1 MKATTPAS
9 RSSVDTADSRTATA
23 SALRRKSGLAVMAV
37 AVAASLTLPA
47 QAEQSADW
55 PSKPIRLIV
64 TGPAGGTADTLARL
78 LAEGM
83 QQELKQP
90 VIVESKAGASG
101 AIGIQDLKS
110 HGKSGYTFLVIQDG
124 ALSEAPLAQKVSFDP
139 FKDLTPLAQLT
150 RTGLV
155 MVANKDL
162 PFQTLPEFIS
172 YARQQ
177 RDGVDFASYATGLKG
192 HTSGML
198 LGQLAKINMR
208 HVGYKGSPPALVDL
222 MGGHVPVMFDGVT
235 TSLPLIRSGK
245 IKALAAVYPSRLQ
258 ALPDV
263 PTFTELGYPQLS
275 KPGWF
280 ALWSHPQ
287 TPAVIQQKL
296 RDVALTHFRKE
307 SVLKQ
312 LAALGME
319 PGQPLTTAEMTAE
332 LKEANRKQ
340 AALLKSIGYKP
351 EN

>member
-9 RSSVDTADSRTATA
+9 PAL
-23 SALRRKSGLAVMAV
+23 ALRRLGMAVMVMTAGLA
-37 AVAASLTLPA
+37 LHA
-47 QAEQSADW
+47 QAQQAAGW

-64 TGPAGGTADTLARL
+64 TGPAGGTADILARL
-78 LAEGM
+78 LAEGL
-83 QQELKQP
+83 QQDLKQP

-101 AIGIQDLKS
+101 ALGIHELKAS
-110 HGKSGYTFLVIQDG
+110 GKSGYTFLVIQDG
-124 ALSEAPLAQKVSFDP
+124 ALSEAPLAQKVSYDP

-155 MVANKDL
+155 MVANKNL
-162 PFQTLPEFIS
+162 PFQNLPEFIS
-172 YARQQ
+172 YAQKQ
-177 RDGVDFASYATGLKG
+177 PDGAPFASYATGFKA
-192 HTSGML
+192 HTSGMQ

-222 MGGHVPVMFDGVT
+222 MGGHIPVMFDGVT

-245 IKALAAVYPSRLQ
+245 IKALATIYPTRLQ

-263 PTFTELGYPQLS
+263 PTFKELGYPQLS

-287 TPAVIQQKL
+287 TPAAIQQKM
-296 RDVALTHFRKE
+296 RDVALAHFSKE
-307 SVLKQ
+307 AVLKQ
-312 LAALGME
+312 TASIGME
-319 PGQPLTTAEMTAE
+319 PGLPVTTAEMIAD
-332 LKEANRKQ
+332 LKDASQKQ

>member
-9 RSSVDTADSRTATA
+9 RNSMDTAASRTATA

-37 AVAASLTLPA
+37 AASLALPA
-47 QAEQSADW
+47 QAEQTADW
-55 PSKPIRLIV
+55 PTRPIRLIV

-83 QQELKQP
+83 TQELKQP
-90 VIVESKAGASG
+90 VIVESKPGASG

-124 ALSEAPLAQKVSFDP
+124 ALSEAPQAQKVSFDP

-155 MVANKDL
+155 MVATKEL

-235 TSLPLIRSGK
+235 TSLPLIHSGK
-245 IKALAAVYPSRLQ
+245 IRALAVVYPSRLQ
-258 ALPDV
+258 TLPEV
-263 PTFTELGYPQLS
+263 PTFSELGYPQLS

-280 ALWSHPQ
+280 AVWSHPQ
-287 TPAVIQQKL
+287 TPAAIQQKL
-296 RDVALTHFRKE
+296 RDVALAHFRKE
-307 SVLKQ
+307 AVLKQ
-312 LAALGME
+312 LASLGME
-319 PGQPLTTAEMTAE
+319 PGQPLSTAEMTTD
-332 LKEANRKQ
+332 LQEASRKQ
-340 AALLKSIGYKP
+340 AALLKSLGYKP

>member
-9 RSSVDTADSRTATA
+9 RNSVDTAGSR
-23 SALRRKSGLAVMAV
+23 ALRRKLGLAVMAV
-37 AVAASLTLPA
+37 AASLALPA
-47 QAEQSADW
+47 QAEQNVDW
-55 PSKPIRLIV
+55 PTKPIRLIV

-162 PFQTLPEFIS
+162 PFQTLPEFVS

-222 MGGHVPVMFDGVT
+222 MGGHIPVMFDGVT
-235 TSLPLIRSGK
+235 TSLSLIRSGK
-245 IKALAAVYPSRLQ
+245 IKALAAVYPTRLQ

-263 PTFTELGYPQLS
+263 PTFTELGYSQLS

-296 RDVALTHFRKE
+296 QDVALAHFRKE
-307 SVLKQ
+307 SVLRQ
-312 LAALGME
+312 LATVGME
-319 PGQPLTTAEMTAE
+319 PGQPLTTAEMTAD
-332 LKEANRKQ
+332 LKEASRKQ

-351 EN
+351 GN

>member
-1 MKATTPAS
+1 MKARTPAS
-9 RSSVDTADSRTATA
+9 HNSVDTAGSRAM
-23 SALRRKSGLAVMAV
+23 RRKLGLAVMAV
-37 AVAASLTLPA
+37 AAGLALPA
-47 QAEQSADW
+47 QAGQTADW
-55 PSKPIRLIV
+55 PTKPIRLIV

-83 QQELKQP
+83 TQELKQP
-90 VIVESKAGASG
+90 VIVESKPGASG

-124 ALSEAPLAQKVSFDP
+124 ALSEAPQAQKVSFDP

-222 MGGHVPVMFDGVT
+222 MGGHIPVMFDGVA

-245 IKALAAVYPSRLQ
+245 IKALAVVYPSLLQ
-258 ALPDV
+258 TLPEV

-280 ALWSHPQ
+280 AVWSHPQ
-287 TPAVIQQKL
+287 APAAIQQKL
-296 RDVALTHFRKE
+296 RDLALAHFRKE
-307 SVLKQ
+307 AVLKQ

-319 PGQPLTTAEMTAE
+319 PGQPLSTADMTSD
-332 LKEANRKQ
+332 LKEASRKQ

>member
-9 RSSVDTADSRTATA
+9 PAL
-23 SALRRKSGLAVMAV
+23 ALRRRLDLAVMAM
-37 AVAASLTLPA
+37 AAGLALPA
-47 QAEQSADW
+47 QAQQATDW

-64 TGPAGGTADTLARL
+64 TGPSGGTADILARL
-78 LAEGM
+78 LAEGL
-83 QQELKQP
+83 QQDLKQP

-101 AIGIQDLKS
+101 ALGIHELKAS
-110 HGKSGYTFLVIQDG
+110 GKSGYTFLVIQDG
-124 ALSEAPLAQKVSFDP
+124 ALSEAPLAQKVSYDP

-155 MVANKDL
+155 MVANKDM
-162 PFQTLPEFIS
+162 PFQNLQEFIS
-172 YARQQ
+172 YAKKQP
-177 RDGVDFASYATGLKG
+177 DGVPFASYATGFKA
-192 HTSGML
+192 HTSGMQ

-222 MGGHVPVMFDGVT
+222 MGGHIPVMFDGVT

-245 IKALAAVYPSRLQ
+245 IKALATIYPTRLQ

-263 PTFTELGYPQLS
+263 PTFKELGYPQLS

-287 TPAVIQQKL
+287 TPAAIQQKM
-296 RDVALTHFRKE
+296 RDLALAHFSKDA
-307 SVLKQ
+307 VLKQ
-312 LAALGME
+312 TTGIGME
-319 PGQPLTTAEMTAE
+319 PGLPVTTAEMIAD
-332 LKEANRKQ
+332 LKEASQKQ
-340 AALLKSIGYKP
+340 AALLKSIGYQP

>member
-9 RSSVDTADSRTATA
+9 RKSVDTADSRTATA
-23 SALRRKSGLAVMAV
+23 SALRRTLGLAVMAV
-37 AVAASLTLPA
+37 AASLALPA
-47 QAEQSADW
+47 QAEQAADW
-55 PSKPIRLIV
+55 PTKPIRLIV

-90 VIVESKAGASG
+90 VIVESKPGASG

-222 MGGHVPVMFDGVT
+222 MGGHIPVMFDGVT

-275 KPGWF
+275 KSGWF

-296 RDVALTHFRKE
+296 RDVALAHFRKE

-312 LAALGME
+312 LATVGME
-319 PGQPLTTAEMTAE
+319 PGQPLTTAEMTAD
-332 LKEANRKQ
+332 LKEASRKQ

>member
-1 MKATTPAS
+1 MKARTPAS
-9 RSSVDTADSRTATA
+9 RNSVDTAASRTATA
-23 SALRRKSGLAVMAV
+23 SALRRKLGLAVMAV
-37 AVAASLTLPA
+37 AAGLALPA
-47 QAEQSADW
+47 QAGQTADW
-55 PSKPIRLIV
+55 PTRPIRLIV

-83 QQELKQP
+83 TQELKQP
-90 VIVESKAGASG
+90 VIVESKPGASG

-124 ALSEAPLAQKVSFDP
+124 ALSEAPQAQKVSFDP

-235 TSLPLIRSGK
+235 TSLPLIHSGK
-245 IKALAAVYPSRLQ
+245 IRALAVVYPSRLQ
-258 ALPDV
+258 TLPEV
-263 PTFTELGYPQLS
+263 PTFSELGYPQLS

-280 ALWSHPQ
+280 AVWSHPQ
-287 TPAVIQQKL
+287 TPAAIQQKL
-296 RDVALTHFRKE
+296 RDVALAHFRKE
-307 SVLKQ
+307 AVLKQ
-312 LAALGME
+312 LASLGME
-319 PGQPLTTAEMTAE
+319 PGQPLSTAEMTTD
-332 LKEANRKQ
+332 LQEASRKQ

>member
-9 RSSVDTADSRTATA
+9 RNSVDTAASRTATA

-37 AVAASLTLPA
+37 AASLALPA
-47 QAEQSADW
+47 QAEQTADW
-55 PSKPIRLIV
+55 PTRPIRLIV

-83 QQELKQP
+83 TQELKQP
-90 VIVESKAGASG
+90 VIVESKPGASG

-124 ALSEAPLAQKVSFDP
+124 ALSEAPQAQKVSFDP

-155 MVANKDL
+155 MVATKEL

-245 IKALAAVYPSRLQ
+245 IRALAVVYPSRLQ
-258 ALPDV
+258 TLPEV
-263 PTFTELGYPQLS
+263 PTFSELGYPQLS

-280 ALWSHPQ
+280 AVWSHPQ
-287 TPAVIQQKL
+287 TPAAIQQKL
-296 RDVALTHFRKE
+296 RDVALAHFRKE
-307 SVLKQ
+307 AVLKQ
-312 LAALGME
+312 LASLGME
-319 PGQPLTTAEMTAE
+319 PGQPLSTAEMTTD
-332 LKEANRKQ
+332 LQEASRKQ

>member
-9 RSSVDTADSRTATA
+9 RNSVHTADSRTATA
-23 SALRRKSGLAVMAV
+23 SALRRKLGLAVMAV
-37 AVAASLTLPA
+37 AASLALPA
-47 QAEQSADW
+47 QAEQAADW
-55 PSKPIRLIV
+55 PTKPIRLIV

-90 VIVESKAGASG
+90 VIVESKPGASG

-124 ALSEAPLAQKVSFDP
+124 ALSEAPQAQKVSFDP

-162 PFQTLPEFIS
+162 PFQPLPEFIS

-222 MGGHVPVMFDGVT
+222 MGGHIPVMFDGVT

-245 IKALAAVYPSRLQ
+245 IKALAVVYPSRLQ
-258 ALPDV
+258 TLPDV

-275 KPGWF
+275 KSGWF

-296 RDVALTHFRKE
+296 RDVALAHFRKE

-312 LAALGME
+312 LATVGME
-319 PGQPLTTAEMTAE
+319 PGQPLTTAEMTAD
-332 LKEANRKQ
+332 LKEASRKQ

>member
-9 RSSVDTADSRTATA
+9 RKSVDTAASRTATA

-37 AVAASLTLPA
+37 AASLALPA
-47 QAEQSADW
+47 QAEQTADW
-55 PSKPIRLIV
+55 PTRPIRLIV

-83 QQELKQP
+83 TQELKQP
-90 VIVESKAGASG
+90 VIVESKPGASG

-124 ALSEAPLAQKVSFDP
+124 ALSEAPQAQKVSFDP
-139 FKDLTPLAQLT
+139 IKDLTPLAQLT

-245 IKALAAVYPSRLQ
+245 IRALAVVYPSRLQ
-258 ALPDV
+258 TLPEV
-263 PTFTELGYPQLS
+263 PTFSELGYPQLS

-280 ALWSHPQ
+280 AVWSHPQ
-287 TPAVIQQKL
+287 TPAAIQQKL
-296 RDVALTHFRKE
+296 RDVALAHFRKE
-307 SVLKQ
+307 AVLKQ
-312 LAALGME
+312 LASLGME
-319 PGQPLTTAEMTAE
+319 PGQPLSTAEMTTD
-332 LKEANRKQ
+332 LQEASRKQ
-340 AALLKSIGYKP
+340 AALLKSLGYKP